1 MNEPS
6 SSCLDNYGL
15 WTPSLGQ
22 TSGHFLSAHAEGVEM
37 LRPICLALFCLGLV
51 GALFAVRSTIA
62 TQATAEPVFAGLAS
76 EVIPQDD
83 DAPPLAKADKLPS
96 VDLEAVKRTVSVV
109 PIEVTPAEKKT
120 NPAEKK
126 LKEASKAEETI
137 SWHWHEGSKISKRTG
152 KLAQ

>member
-1 MNEPS
+1 MDEPLS
-6 SSCLDNYGL
+6 SRLDKYGL
-15 WTPSLGQ
+15 WTPFLGQ

-37 LRPICLALFCLGLV
+37 LRPIFLALFCLGLV

-62 TQATAEPVFAGLAS
+62 TRATAEPVFAGLAP
-76 EVIPQDD
+76 EAIPQDD

-109 PIEVTPAEKKT
+109 PIEVTPAEKT

-126 LKEASKAEETI
+126 PKEASRAEETI